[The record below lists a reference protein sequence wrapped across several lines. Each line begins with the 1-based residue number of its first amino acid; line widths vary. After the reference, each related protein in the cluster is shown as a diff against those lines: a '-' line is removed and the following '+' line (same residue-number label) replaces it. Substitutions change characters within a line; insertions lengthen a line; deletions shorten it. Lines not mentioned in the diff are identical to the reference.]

1 MKRKGEEKIMGIEG
15 EGRGDRKRRG
25 YAEKRRGVEKG
36 GKERRMEKGEGM
48 GKSGC
53 MGVNIRGRER
63 RKGDGIGERG
73 VE

>member
-1 MKRKGEEKIMGIEG
+1 MKRKGEEKIMGIVG

-53 MGVNIRGRER
+53 MGDWELTL
-63 RKGDGIGERG
+63 GDGRGERG
-73 VE
+73 ME

>member
-48 GKSGC
+48 GRI
-53 MGVNIRGRER
+53 VPF
-63 RKGDGIGERG
+63 
-73 VE
+73 